1 MSYHNIIITAFCSQ
15 MQSVVFIS
23 KFIRHPEQNG
33 VAQYWDWPS
42 KKGARERTDMDW
54 LKDILGDAHTED
66 IDKKIASYIGKNFV
80 SKADFRAESDKVKN
94 LEGQIAERDSQLE
107 ELKKVDTA
115 GLQATITQLQNE
127 NKQAKAK
134 YDSDIAAM
142 KLDSAIDAAI
152 TAAKG
157 KNARAIK
164 ALITPGS
171 VKLDKDGKLEGFDDQ
186 LKAIRESDAYLFDK
200 VETRQRGGDP
210 DHGGGDPEP
219 GEAPEN
225 YADYVNWRKNQ

>member
-1 MSYHNIIITAFCSQ
+1 MSYHNTIITAFCSQ
-15 MQSVVFIS
+15 MQSAVFIS

-94 LEGQIAERDSQLE
+94 LEGQIAERDGQLE

-142 KLDSAIDAAI
+142 KLDSAIDAGNLSIEFCLELIHCPIYCPLLIIFCQTLDFAF
-152 TAAKG
+152 AAMLYSERKG
-157 KNARAIK
+157 R
-164 ALITPGS
+164 T
-171 VKLDKDGKLEGFDDQ
+171 
-186 LKAIRESDAYLFDK
+186 
-200 VETRQRGGDP
+200 
-210 DHGGGDPEP
+210 HGASGT
-219 GEAPEN
+219 
-225 YADYVNWRKNQ
+225 

>member
-80 SKADFRAESDKVKN
+80 SKADFRAESDKVKD
-94 LEGQIAERDSQLE
+94 LEGQIAERDGQLE
-107 ELKKVDTA
+107 ELKKD
-115 GLQATITQLQNE
+115 LFNLRFQLAINQLE
-127 NKQAKAK
+127 NPMRISAVKK
-134 YDSDIAAM
+134 DIARVKTVIRANE
-142 KLDSAIDAAI
+142 LNRE
-152 TAAKG
+152 
-157 KNARAIK
+157 NA
-164 ALITPGS
+164 
-171 VKLDKDGKLEGFDDQ
+171 
-186 LKAIRESDAYLFDK
+186 
-200 VETRQRGGDP
+200 
-210 DHGGGDPEP
+210 
-219 GEAPEN
+219 
-225 YADYVNWRKNQ
+225 

>member
-15 MQSVVFIS
+15 MQSAVFIS

-94 LEGQIAERDSQLE
+94 LEGQIAERDGQLE

-152 TAAKG
+152 TAAK
-157 KNARAIK
+157 AR
-164 ALITPGS
+164 TQ
-171 VKLDKDGKLEGFDDQ
+171 E
-186 LKAIRESDAYLFDK
+186 R
-200 VETRQRGGDP
+200 
-210 DHGGGDPEP
+210 
-219 GEAPEN
+219 
-225 YADYVNWRKNQ
+225 

>member
-1 MSYHNIIITAFCSQ
+1 
-15 MQSVVFIS
+15 MQSAVFIS

-94 LEGQIAERDSQLE
+94 LEGQIAERDGQLE

-115 GLQATITQLQNE
+115 GLHPHLLRHSFATRYLE
-127 NKQAKAK
+127 N
-134 YDSDIAAM
+134 
-142 KLDSAIDAAI
+142 
-152 TAAKG
+152 
-157 KNARAIK
+157 
-164 ALITPGS
+164 
-171 VKLDKDGKLEGFDDQ
+171 
-186 LKAIRESDAYLFDK
+186 
-200 VETRQRGGDP
+200 GGDIYSLQLILG
-210 DHGGGDPEP
+210 HTSLEMVKK
-219 GEAPEN
+219 
-225 YADYVNWRKNQ
+225 YVHLIPSKTVVNFAFLSPLDNALKK

>member
-1 MSYHNIIITAFCSQ
+1 
-15 MQSVVFIS
+15 MQSAVFIS

-186 LKAIRESDAYLFDK
+186 LKAIRESDA
-200 VETRQRGGDP
+200 RCCRP
-210 DHGGGDPEP
+210 CP
-219 GEAPEN
+219 
-225 YADYVNWRKNQ
+225 

>member
-1 MSYHNIIITAFCSQ
+1 

-94 LEGQIAERDSQLE
+94 LEGQITERDSQLE

-186 LKAIRESDAYLFDK
+186 LKAIRESDAYLLTKSKPDRGA
-200 VETRQRGGDP
+200 ETPTTAAETPNRAKPPRTMP
-210 DHGGGDPEP
+210 IM
-219 GEAPEN
+219 
-225 YADYVNWRKNQ
+225 

>member
-15 MQSVVFIS
+15 MQSAVFIS

-94 LEGQIAERDSQLE
+94 LEGQITERDSQLE

-171 VKLDKDGKLEGFDDQ
+171 VKLDKDGKLEGFDSSDS
-186 LKAIRESDAYLFDK
+186 RE
-200 VETRQRGGDP
+200 RGSYGAREQSRCCRP
-210 DHGGGDPEP
+210 CP
-219 GEAPEN
+219 
-225 YADYVNWRKNQ
+225 

>member
-1 MSYHNIIITAFCSQ
+1 
-15 MQSVVFIS
+15 MQSAVFIS

-94 LEGQIAERDSQLE
+94 LEGQIAERDGQLE

-115 GLQATITQLQNE
+115 GL
-127 NKQAKAK
+127 
-134 YDSDIAAM
+134 
-142 KLDSAIDAAI
+142 
-152 TAAKG
+152 
-157 KNARAIK
+157 
-164 ALITPGS
+164 
-171 VKLDKDGKLEGFDDQ
+171 
-186 LKAIRESDAYLFDK
+186 
-200 VETRQRGGDP
+200 
-210 DHGGGDPEP
+210 
-219 GEAPEN
+219 
-225 YADYVNWRKNQ
+225 